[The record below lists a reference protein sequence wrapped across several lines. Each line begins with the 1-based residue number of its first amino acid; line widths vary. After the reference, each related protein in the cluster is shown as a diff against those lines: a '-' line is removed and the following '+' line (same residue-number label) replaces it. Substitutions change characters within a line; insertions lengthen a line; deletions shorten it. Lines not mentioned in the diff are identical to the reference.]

1 MDEQN
6 RSSVLAPG
14 EQARIDAA
22 LDLLENDNHAPREIS
37 VRYVLHVHHEYPKAV
52 GDKIANNADEE
63 KALLAKAAE
72 DAAVAAPITA
82 EAPAAPS
89 QMLGTAED
97 AAVEVDV
104 D

>member
-22 LDLLENDNHAPREIS
+22 LDLLETDNHAPREIT

-52 GDKIANNADEE
+52 GDKIVNNAWEE
-63 KALLAKAAE
+63 MKNAEEENALLARAAADAVVEPAAE
-72 DAAVAAPITA
+72 
-82 EAPAAPS
+82 
-89 QMLGTAED
+89 
-97 AAVEVDV
+97 
-104 D
+104 